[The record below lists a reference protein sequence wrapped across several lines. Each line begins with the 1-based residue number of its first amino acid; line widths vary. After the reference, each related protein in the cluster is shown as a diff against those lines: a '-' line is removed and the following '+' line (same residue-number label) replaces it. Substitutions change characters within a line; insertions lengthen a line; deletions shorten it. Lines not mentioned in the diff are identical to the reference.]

1 MKTENLISD
10 LFKYNTGYLMKH
22 IIPMDKTK
30 LFIRPNQRHNP
41 IIWILGHIV
50 VSRGSLLELLGES
63 PKILDL
69 HSIFASGTKPLADQS
84 QYPHS
89 DYLMEL
95 LSKFGAQLVSHI
107 NNGGAEL
114 LSQQVWGAYDN
125 IGKYLINGYIH
136 ETYHVGQINYLMNL
150 TGSLASSK
158 NKLKFATKKKNSTGK
173 ILMDSLKSVLTVR

>member
-22 IIPMDKTK
+22 IIPMDKSK

-50 VSRGSLLELLGES
+50 VSRGSVLELLGES

-69 HSIFASGTKPLADQS
+69 QSLFASGTKPLADPS

-95 LSKFGAQLVSHI
+95 LSKFGGQLVTHI
-107 NNGGAEL
+107 NNGGADL

-136 ETYHVGQINYLMNL
+136 ETYHVGQINYLMSL
-150 TGSLASSK
+150 TDSLASSK
-158 NKLKFATKKKNSTGK
+158 SRLKFATKKKNSTGK
-173 ILMDSLKSVLTVR
+173 VLLDSLKSVLTVR

>member
-22 IIPMDKTK
+22 INPMDSAK
-30 LFIRPNQRHNP
+30 LFIRPNQKHNP

-50 VSRGSLLELLGES
+50 VSRGSLLEILGES

-69 HSIFASGTKPLADQS
+69 QSIFSSGTKPLTDPS

-95 LSKFGAQLVSHI
+95 LSKFGAQLVGHI
-107 NNGGAEL
+107 NNGGDDL
-114 LSQQVWGAYDN
+114 LGQQVWGAYDN

-136 ETYHVGQINYLMNL
+136 ETYHVGQINYLMSL
-150 TGSLASSK
+150 TDSLSQT
-158 NKLKFATKKKNSTGK
+158 NNRLKFATKRKNSTGK